1 MSTSSRDNHDR
12 HPAAEEEPGRGRP
25 AATGIEP
32 LTLGVE
38 EEYLLLDPQT
48 GLPLPRVEEVRAA
61 ADLHPALESAE
72 VQPEL
77 LQSQVEIATPVCR
90 DLSEVGGHLL
100 RLRHSLAAAAESSGC
115 HLAACGTAPY
125 ADTTPPAITDAPR
138 YRSIHQD
145 FSRLADENLING
157 MHVHVGIPD
166 RQTGVAVLN
175 RLRPWLPLLV
185 GLAANSP
192 LWYGTDTGFSS
203 WRTVVFNR
211 WPISGVPPRFADADD
226 YDRRITELQDAGMIR
241 DRGQLYWQARLSERY
256 PTLEVRAMDVQLR
269 ADEAVMLAGLVRAL
283 ATTVMLEERDGHPAP
298 SRPPESLAGAGW
310 HAARYGLTEALHDPF
325 TGRLRRVGDVVSDLV
340 EYLTPALALA
350 GDEREVTSLLHRLLQ
365 EGNGADRQRR
375 ALEKHGRRGLVDM
388 IAEESAAS

>member
-1 MSTSSRDNHDR
+1 MSTTLRES
-12 HPAAEEEPGRGRP
+12 AARPGPGD
-25 AATGIEP
+25 EP

-38 EEYLLLDPQT
+38 EEYLLLDPDT
-48 GLPLPRVEEVRAA
+48 GLPLPRVEQVRAA
-61 ADLHPALESAE
+61 ADLHPALDDAE
-72 VQPEL
+72 VQHEL
-77 LQSQVEIATPVCR
+77 LQAQVEIATPVCQG
-90 DLSEVGGHLL
+90 LSEVGGHLL
-100 RLRHSLAAAAESSGC
+100 RLRHAVAAAAEASGC

-125 ADTTPPAITDAPR
+125 ADDLPPAITDAPR

-166 RQTGVAVLN
+166 RETGVAVLN

-185 GLAANSP
+185 ALAANSP
-192 LWYGTDTGFSS
+192 LWYGTDSGFSS

-211 WPISGVPPRFADADD
+211 WPISGVPPRFADAED
-226 YDRRITELQDAGMIR
+226 YDRRITALQDARMIR

-283 ATTVMLEERDGHPAP
+283 ATTVMSEYRQGVPGPERT
-298 SRPPESLAGAGW
+298 PESLAGASW
-310 HAARYGLTEALHDPF
+310 NAARYGMTEALHDPV
-325 TGRLRRVGDVVSDLV
+325 TGLPRRVGDLVSDLV
-340 EYLTPALALA
+340 EYLTPALVRA
-350 GDEREVTSLLHRLLQ
+350 GDERQVTSLLHRLLR

-375 ALEKHGRRGLVDM
+375 ALELGGRRGLVAM
-388 IAEESAAS
+388 IAEESAAH